1 MTPRKAATFEGYL
14 EKSHPTDPSH
24 PNLSIHLSNGI
35 GAAWAIHCK
44 PPGRLA
50 SVTVTSPHHW
60 LKVLNFP
67 ETACRFAHQSWE
79 TATFRDCI
87 FNPLPSVI
95 IQWPTKF
102 LPYKLDPKSAITHL
116 HDHSQYLSSTLGS
129 VTSIISLKFQTDTLH
144 LTNFSSPNPWI
155 ESHLVG
161 LKGLGS
167 SPPRLPLGPRA
178 SLVFHETNL

>member
-1 MTPRKAATFEGYL
+1 MTPIKAATFEGYL

-79 TATFRDCI
+79 TATFRDSI
-87 FNPLPSVI
+87 INPLPSVI

-129 VTSIISLKFQTDTLH
+129 VTTIISLKFQKLIP
-144 LTNFSSPNPWI
+144 FIWPI
-155 ESHLVG
+155 F
-161 LKGLGS
+161 
-167 SPPRLPLGPRA
+167 PLQI
-178 SLVFHETNL
+178 HELNSTWLDWKDWVPLLQGYLWVHVHP